1 MNWSRWLVVS
11 TCYILVVMSVMG
23 LEAFRPLIKPWP
35 WGEDA
40 FRTLAIA
47 VLPPACLFA
56 IGLLATSTGAP
67 RGVKGKPDHKVEE
80 APPRTPA
87 QEKGHRLGIFLT
99 VISALILVFGLG
111 AESNRVAG
119 LGFMGVL
126 FGYWLARL
134 WYWFRSA

>member
-1 MNWSRWLVVS
+1 MALGR
-11 TCYILVVMSVMG
+11 G
-23 LEAFRPLIKPWP
+23 
-35 WGEDA
+35 
-40 FRTLAIA
+40 
-47 VLPPACLFA
+47 CLQRV
-56 IGLLATSTGAP
+56 GNCGTSSGMCLLATSTGAP

-111 AESNRVAG
+111 AESNRIAG

-126 FGYWLARL
+126 SGYWLARL

>member
-1 MNWSRWLVVS
+1 MNWSRWLVGC

-35 WGEDA
+35 WGWTPSARWQLRYFLRYVPVSDEHWRA
-40 FRTLAIA
+40 SWSERET
-47 VLPPACLFA
+47 
-56 IGLLATSTGAP
+56 GSQGRRSTSSNTW
-67 RGVKGKPDHKVEE
+67 
-80 APPRTPA
+80 

-111 AESNRVAG
+111 AESNRIAG

>member
-1 MNWSRWLVVS
+1 
-11 TCYILVVMSVMG
+11 MG

-40 FRTLAIA
+40 FNALAIA
-47 VLPPACLFA
+47 VLPPACLLA
-56 IGLLATSTGAP
+56 IGLLAMGTGAP
-67 RGVKGKPDHKVEE
+67 RGVKGKSDHKVSDHKVSDHKVEE

-99 VISALILVFGLG
+99 VISVLILIFGLG
-111 AESNRVAG
+111 AESNRIAG

-126 FGYWLARL
+126 FGYWVARL